1 MRHFISLLTAFVVA
15 INLGF
20 WVIWLALL
28 ALLKLLFQQD
38 PLRRWINLATEVCY
52 RGAVAVHNF
61 WMFRVVG
68 LRLDIQ
74 GELPDHP
81 SPIIISNH
89 QTWTDIPVLHGAVT
103 ANGGPILKFL
113 IKRELLWVPI
123 IGWIC
128 YSLNFPRL
136 YRGHANDSRRRDY
149 SAIKSFSESLHTE
162 RGALMIFAEGTR
174 LTAAKHR
181 NQSPP
186 YRHLLTPRPG
196 GLKIAL
202 ETAPAGTPIVDVTIV
217 YDGPTNFWHCIGG
230 GTKGIRVVIRCFD
243 PADIQQLRG
252 WLDQRWSEKDV
263 FFED

>member
-1 MRHFISLLTAFVVA
+1 MRHIISLLTALVVS

-20 WVIWLALL
+20 WVVWLALL
-28 ALLKLLFQQD
+28 ALLKLIFRRD
-38 PLRRWINLATEVCY
+38 PLRHRINLSSEWCY
-52 RGAVAVHNF
+52 RGAISVHNF
-61 WMFRVVG
+61 WMFKVVG
-68 LRLDIQ
+68 MRLNLQ
-74 GELPDHP
+74 GELPAHH

-128 YSLNFPRL
+128 YALNFPRL
-136 YRGHANDSRRRDY
+136 YRGKGNDYRRRDY
-149 SAIKSFSESLHTE
+149 AAIKTFSESLHNE

-174 LTAAKHR
+174 FTEQKHR

-217 YDGPTNFWHCIGG
+217 YHGPTNFWHCLGG
-230 GTKGIRVVIRCFD
+230 GTRDIDVIIRTFDSTEVNQIRH
-243 PADIQQLRG
+243 
-252 WLDQRWSEKDV
+252 WLDQRWSEKDE
-263 FFED
+263 FF